1 MLPKQRFAR
10 ERDLSLA
17 DVDLEPRVTSRTSA
31 NSEVDTLK
39 QRLKIFWNMQQEYW
53 DMLSSSESLESPSRQ
68 RAAAFLLP
76 GESVLDVAC
85 GTAANS
91 AWLGNRCQYFGV
103 DLSIKALRQQ
113 VSPSL
118 RLACGDADYL
128 PFRSDSFD
136 AAVATYVLEHA
147 VEPIKTLQ
155 EMCRVVKPG
164 GRIVLLGPAWDF
176 PFWFPN
182 SLRSRSGNHL
192 WRLRYSL
199 GRFWRQLMGWWFGQ
213 LPFDKVVEPDAFT
226 SKFIHDADAV
236 YIVWTYEVVRLMK
249 RSGHRLLHWE
259 VDDQMLGT
267 VPIVRSFKRALTHIP
282 MYRYSGSTVL
292 LVFEK

>member
-1 MLPKQRFAR
+1 
-10 ERDLSLA
+10 
-17 DVDLEPRVTSRTSA
+17 
-31 NSEVDTLK
+31 
-39 QRLKIFWNMQQEYW
+39 
-53 DMLSSSESLESPSRQ
+53 MLSSSDSLESPSRQ
-68 RAAAFLLP
+68 RAAEFLLP

-91 AWLGNRCQYFGV
+91 VWIGKRCRYFGV
-103 DLSIKALRQQ
+103 DLSIKALQQQ
-113 VSPSL
+113 VNPSL
-118 RLACGDADYL
+118 RLACGDADSL
-128 PFRSDSFD
+128 PFRSESFD

-155 EMCRVVKPG
+155 ETCRVVRPG

-182 SLRSRSGNHL
+182 SLRSRSRNRW

-199 GRFWRQLMGWWFGQ
+199 GRFWRQLMGWWFGR
-213 LPFDKVVEPDAFT
+213 LPFERVIEPDAFN

-236 YIVWTYEVVRLMK
+236 YIVWTYEVVRLMA
-249 RSGHRLLHWE
+249 RWGHRLLHWE
-259 VDDQMLGT
+259 VDDRMLGT
-267 VPIVRSFKRALTHIP
+267 TPIVRMFKRSLTRIP

>member
-1 MLPKQRFAR
+1 MLPEHGPAN
-10 ERDLSLA
+10 ERDLA
-17 DVDLEPRVTSRTSA
+17 GVDLEPRLKNRTIA
-31 NSEVDTLK
+31 NSEVDALK
-39 QRLKIFWNMQQEYW
+39 QRLKTFWNMQQEYW
-53 DMLSSSESLESPSRQ
+53 DMLSSSDSLESPSRQ
-68 RAAAFLLP
+68 RAAEFLLP

-91 AWLGNRCQYFGV
+91 VWIGKRCRYFGV
-103 DLSIKALRQQ
+103 DLSIKALQQ
-113 VSPSL
+113 KVNPSL
-118 RLACGDADYL
+118 RLACGDADSL
-128 PFRSDSFD
+128 PFRSESFD

-155 EMCRVVKPG
+155 ETCRVVRPG

-182 SLRSRSGNHL
+182 SLRSRSRNHW

-199 GRFWRQLMGWWFGQ
+199 GRFWRQLMGWWFGR
-213 LPFDKVVEPDAFT
+213 LPFERIIEPDAFN

-236 YIVWTYEVVRLMK
+236 YIVWTYEVVRLMA
-249 RSGHRLLHWE
+249 RWGHRLLHWE

-267 VPIVRSFKRALTHIP
+267 TSIVRSFKRILTRIP